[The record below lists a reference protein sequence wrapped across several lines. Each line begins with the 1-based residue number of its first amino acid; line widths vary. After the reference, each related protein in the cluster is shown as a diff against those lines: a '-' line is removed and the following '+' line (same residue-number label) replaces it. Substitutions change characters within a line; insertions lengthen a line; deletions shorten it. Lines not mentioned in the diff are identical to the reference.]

1 MFAAAITI
9 AGSKGILHGAK
20 IKGRVIKIR
29 KIKTFTERFY
39 VLHTRPCVYLS
50 CGFRQ
55 LGLIKRK
62 SHR

>member
-9 AGSKGILHGAK
+9 AGSKDRRQKAK
-20 IKGRVIKIR
+20 MKDRGVKIR

-39 VLHTRPCVYLS
+39 VLHTRPCVYLA